1 MESGGDKIMFTV
13 ENLEYIADVA
23 RISLTDEEK
32 EEMAESIDRIIAYF
46 DKLNSMDTSN
56 MEPMELIIT
65 EANVLREDIVVE
77 SYDRETILINA
88 SEHRNGY
95 FSVPKIVE

>member
-1 MESGGDKIMFTV
+1 MFTV
-13 ENLEYIADVA
+13 ENLEHIADVA

-32 EEMAESIDRIIAYF
+32 EEMTKSINEIITYF

-56 MEPMELIIT
+56 VEPMELITT
-65 EANVLREDIVVE
+65 ESNVLRKDIVVE
-77 SYDRETILINA
+77 SYDREIILANA

-95 FSVPKIVE
+95 FSVPQIVE